1 MTGVV
6 KTMAPWAYSCDA
18 CGWQAGLDV
27 LEWRCPACGNV
38 LALTG
43 APSLSTGDLLVDQ
56 PGLWRYGATL
66 PTALQA
72 GAWLGEG
79 QTPLVP
85 GRLAG
90 RDVWFKCDSL
100 LPTGSFKDRG
110 AAVLVAHLRQLGV
123 RRVVVDSSG
132 NAAAAMAGYC
142 AAAGLGCD
150 VYAPEATSAAKLTQ
164 ARAFGARVNLVP
176 GDRQAV
182 AAAAQV
188 AATRDSGAFYA
199 SHNWHPIFVEG
210 VKTWALEVWEQ
221 LGYRLPAAAF
231 VPAGGGSAFVGAWRG
246 FDTVAAGG
254 ALPRLFAAQPAACA
268 PLVAAIESGGKVL
281 AVTPGPT
288 LAEGAKIGAPARGGQ
303 MVEAVAASCGSAMAV
318 GEELL
323 VATLRELWA
332 QGLYVE
338 PTAALG
344 AAACS
349 ELIGRGVAPPGDL
362 VVHLTGSGLKASAAI
377 EELL

>member
-1 MTGVV
+1 MGS
-6 KTMAPWAYSCDA
+6 TMARWAYSCDV
-18 CGWQAGLDV
+18 CGWQAGLDA
-27 LEWRCPACGNV
+27 LEWRCPTCGDV

-43 APSLSTGDLLVDQ
+43 AAPLSAADLLPDR

-66 PTALQA
+66 PTELDD

-85 GRLAG
+85 GTLAG
-90 RDVWFKCDSL
+90 RHVWFKCDSL

-123 RRVVVDSSG
+123 RRIVVDSSG
-132 NAAAAMAGYC
+132 NAAAAMAGYS
-142 AAAGLGCD
+142 AAAGLRCD
-150 VYAPEATSAAKLTQ
+150 VYAPESTSAAKLAQ
-164 ARAFGARVNLVP
+164 ARAFGACVNLVS

-188 AATRDSGAFYA
+188 AAARDSGAFYA
-199 SHNWHPIFVEG
+199 SHNWHPLFVEG

-221 LGYRLPAAAF
+221 LGRRLPAAVF
-231 VPAGGGSAFVGAWRG
+231 VPAGGGSAFAGAWLG
-246 FDTVAAGG
+246 FEAVADGG
-254 ALPRLFAAQPAACA
+254 ARPRLFAAQPAACA
-268 PLVAAIESGGKVL
+268 PLVAAIDAGGAL
-281 AVTPGPT
+281 APVTPGST
-288 LAEGAKIGAPARGGQ
+288 LAEGAKIGAPPRGQQ
-303 MVEAVAASCGSAMAV
+303 MIAGVTASKGGALAI

-323 VATLRELWA
+323 VATLRVLWA

-349 ELIGRGVAPPGDL
+349 ELIGRGAAPAGDL
-362 VVHLTGSGLKASAAI
+362 VVHLTGSGLKATAAI
-377 EELL
+377 ESLL